1 MADYILEPL
10 DTDAEAIFQGFV
22 EFVQIEF
29 PDWEPSEGQLDIIIA
44 RYFSMQA
51 AFNADMASR
60 VQRAIYRYFGASL
73 ANIPPLP
80 GSQARALIHF
90 NIDDPSTPPIDR
102 TLEFGTLV
110 GLTDRD
116 GDIQIFSLIDDLEI
130 TAGVTEGEVE
140 AQATELGAVANG
152 ITGTVELI
160 EMVDWISTASVVGAS
175 SGGSDPEDDDIY
187 IQRLTANLA
196 LMAPRPILAEDF
208 AVFAQNIPGVWRA
221 SVIDNFRPGVLEV
234 QTLTSNYAA
243 GTFKATFTS
252 PLGIANQTAGI
263 PAHATASQLRD
274 AMGLLGN
281 FDITD
286 ADFAGGPLGTAP
298 ITITYKGKYGYT
310 DVAALAIDT
319 SLLTGGSSFT
329 VVQTTA
335 GVAYGTDQEN
345 SVAVSA
351 VDEAGNPLD
360 PLVKQNLIDYL
371 ESTRSQNFVITFVD
385 PAYHQVDITYVARA
399 LKYQDPDS
407 VKSAVDTSF
416 QDFLSP
422 AKWGVYPYQ
431 SESRVWIL
439 QPTVRYLELTTVLEN
454 TPGVDYTQSL
464 VFSLDGSAQNTS
476 DKNFSGAFSLTRPGT
491 INGTINLPI

>member
-1 MADYILEPL
+1 MADYIIEPL
-10 DTDAEAIFQGFV
+10 DTDAESIYQDFI
-22 EFVQIEF
+22 EFVKVAF

-51 AFNADMASR
+51 AFTADMASR

-80 GSQARALIHF
+80 GSEARALIHF
-90 NIDDPSTPPIDR
+90 NIDDPSDTPVDR
-102 TLEFGTLV
+102 TLPFDTLV

-116 GDIQIFSLIDDLEI
+116 GDVQIFALIDDLEI
-130 TAGVTEGEVE
+130 TAGETEGEVQ
-140 AQATELGAVANG
+140 AQAVELGAAGNN

-160 EMVDWISTASVVGAS
+160 ELVDWISSASVVGAS
-175 SGGSDPEDDDIY
+175 SGGSDPEPDDVY
-187 IQRLTANLA
+187 IQRLTDNLA

-208 AVFAQNIPGVWRA
+208 AVYAQNIPGVWRA
-221 SVIDNFRPGVLEV
+221 AVIDNFRPGVLEV
-234 QTLTSNYAA
+234 QTLSSNYTT
-243 GTFKATFTS
+243 GTFKVTFTS

-263 PAHATASQLRD
+263 PAQATASQLRD

-286 ADFAGGPLGTAP
+286 ADFAGGPLGINP

-310 DVAALAIDT
+310 NVASVVIDT
-319 SLLTGGSSFT
+319 SLLSGGSTFT
-329 VVQTTA
+329 VAQTTA

-351 VDEAGNPLD
+351 VDEEGNPLD
-360 PLVKQNLIDYL
+360 ALVKQNLINYL

-399 LKYQDPDS
+399 LKNQDPDS
-407 VKSAVDTSF
+407 VKSAVDIGF

-422 AKWGVYPYQ
+422 SQWGVYPYQ
-431 SESRVWIL
+431 AESRVWIL
-439 QPTVRYLELTTVLEN
+439 QPTIRYLELTTVLEN

-464 VFSLDGSAQNTS
+464 TFNLDGGAMSTA

>member
-243 GTFKATFTS
+243 GKPAARRH
-252 PLGIANQTAGI
+252 GAAGE
-263 PAHATASQLRD
+263 LR
-274 AMGLLGN
+274 
-281 FDITD
+281 
-286 ADFAGGPLGTAP
+286 
-298 ITITYKGKYGYT
+298 
-310 DVAALAIDT
+310 
-319 SLLTGGSSFT
+319 
-329 VVQTTA
+329 
-335 GVAYGTDQEN
+335 
-345 SVAVSA
+345 
-351 VDEAGNPLD
+351 
-360 PLVKQNLIDYL
+360 
-371 ESTRSQNFVITFVD
+371 
-385 PAYHQVDITYVARA
+385 YHGR
-399 LKYQDPDS
+399 
-407 VKSAVDTSF
+407 
-416 QDFLSP
+416 
-422 AKWGVYPYQ
+422 
-431 SESRVWIL
+431 
-439 QPTVRYLELTTVLEN
+439 
-454 TPGVDYTQSL
+454 
-464 VFSLDGSAQNTS
+464 
-476 DKNFSGAFSLTRPGT
+476 
-491 INGTINLPI
+491 